1 MEKRGMKE
9 WILRSLI
16 LVIGL
21 IIAHFGVTLFLLSN
35 LGADPFNVFVQGLFR
50 ILSSIIPGSL
60 ITHGRTHMAVC
71 LIIIFIL
78 LFVDKSYIKIGTV
91 ICMVCGGPIIDF
103 FTWLLGLVL
112 GSELAFWTRIVM
124 LVLGCVI
131 LAYGMTIVIKSDAG
145 TGPNDLVAVVI
156 SDKTKKKFGIIRL
169 VVDGVFAAIGF
180 ALGGVLGAG
189 TIVCIALVGPVAGVF
204 LPINERMINKI
215 LKKEKK
221 LEKMGDFFDSRT
233 QGYEDHQ
240 LNTIDFAKDFYPF
253 TAGCLPKESGA
264 RILDLGCGTGLELDE
279 FFNLNPNAKVTGID
293 LAAGML
299 EELKKKFNDKDITL
313 VLGSYFEVPF
323 GEAQFDAAVSV
334 ESLHHF
340 TKDEKIPLYTKLKD
354 ALKSDGYFILTDY
367 FAMTDEEEATRR
379 QELLRLKKEQNL
391 ADGEFYHYDTP
402 LTVEHETEA
411 LLAAG
416 FSKVEVLKN
425 WGHTYTLKAIK

>member
-1 MEKRGMKE
+1 MEKRGIKE

-50 ILSSIIPGSL
+50 ILSAIIPGSL

-78 LFVDKSYIKIGTV
+78 LFVDRSYIKIGTV

-103 FTWLLGLVL
+103 FTWLLELVIGNEHAL
-112 GSELAFWTRIVM
+112 WTRILM

-204 LPINERMINKI
+204 LPINERLINKI

-233 QGYEDHQ
+233 RGYEEHQ
-240 LNTIDFAKDFYPF
+240 LNTIDFAKEFYPF
-253 TAGCLPKESGA
+253 TAGCLPKESGT

-279 FFNLNPNAKVTGID
+279 FFALNPAAKVTGID

-299 EELKKKFNDKDITL
+299 KKLKKKFNGKDITL
-313 VLGSYFEVPF
+313 ILGSYFEVPF

-340 TKDEKIPLYTKLKD
+340 TKDEKIPLYTKLK
-354 ALKSDGYFILTDY
+354 AVLKSDGYFILTDY
-367 FAMTDEEEATRR
+367 FAMSDDEESTRR
-379 QELLRLKKEQNL
+379 QELLRLRKEQNL
-391 ADGEFYHYDTP
+391 ADSEFYHYDTP
-402 LTVEHETEA
+402 LTVEHEKEA

-416 FSKVEVLKN
+416 FSRVEVLKN
-425 WGHTYTLKAIK
+425 WGHTYTLKATV